1 MSTLLADMRA
11 LARGRLLPG
20 AFAFGVGAVLV
31 GHVGDALLRDRL
43 GAAPDLGIVLPAMCL
58 MLVAYNLASAAYALG
73 RARREARL
81 PGHPA
86 SALMASAL
94 MGAGVALAML
104 GTLAAV
110 DGPPSAGTVQVW
122 GLHLAIGFGL
132 ALWPLPLLVL
142 GVLAGFWLAFSLL
155 RWGITRDPLLVQAGW
170 WGLMAALGA
179 ASALAW
185 RGGMRGRPS
194 TLARASAAHLML
206 DRLRGDTAS
215 SGVLA
220 WRLPGLG
227 PLRLAPALPVGPP
240 TPGRAIGLLLGAPF
254 GPSRALG
261 WVVAAA
267 IVLLPVALLLAILPG
282 SDAAAG
288 HFMLAGMGLLA
299 PVIMPGALLA
309 AGARRVFGGRADV
322 LHELLLLPGLGEA
335 GRREAMLASLLWR
348 APLRWMGGIAIA
360 LALLAPAL
368 GRSATAAGLVLVG
381 GAVLVVAGGLHATGW
396 RRRPGG
402 THALGTTGLLGAH
415 GLVAIAWAALLSG
428 VSTIHGLEALAPWM
442 LGIAALLGIPTQWQA
457 FAAPRRASPPVMG

>member
-132 ALWPLPLLVL
+132 ALWPLPLLV
-142 GVLAGFWLAFSLL
+142 
-155 RWGITRDPLLVQAGW
+155 
-170 WGLMAALGA
+170 
-179 ASALAW
+179 
-185 RGGMRGRPS
+185 
-194 TLARASAAHLML
+194 
-206 DRLRGDTAS
+206 
-215 SGVLA
+215 
-220 WRLPGLG
+220 
-227 PLRLAPALPVGPP
+227 
-240 TPGRAIGLLLGAPF
+240 
-254 GPSRALG
+254 
-261 WVVAAA
+261 
-267 IVLLPVALLLAILPG
+267 
-282 SDAAAG
+282 
-288 HFMLAGMGLLA
+288 
-299 PVIMPGALLA
+299 
-309 AGARRVFGGRADV
+309 
-322 LHELLLLPGLGEA
+322 
-335 GRREAMLASLLWR
+335 
-348 APLRWMGGIAIA
+348 
-360 LALLAPAL
+360 
-368 GRSATAAGLVLVG
+368 
-381 GAVLVVAGGLHATGW
+381 VAGGLHATGW